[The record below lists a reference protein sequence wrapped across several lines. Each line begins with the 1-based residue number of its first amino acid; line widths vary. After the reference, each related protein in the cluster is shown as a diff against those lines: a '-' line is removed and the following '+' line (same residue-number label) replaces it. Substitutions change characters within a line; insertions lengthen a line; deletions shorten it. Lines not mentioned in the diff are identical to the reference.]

1 MAQVY
6 CLGSLNLDFVYQVD
20 SIVSPGQTIKSLEV
34 QTHLGGKGGNQSIA
48 LARAGANV
56 SHIGSIGADGIEL
69 RRNLESNG
77 VNVQFVRV
85 GEVRTGHAIIQ
96 VQRSGQNAI
105 IVEAGANGSISE
117 ELIRTALETAEP
129 EDWLLAQNETN
140 LVPWAIEY
148 AKKRGVRIAYNPSP
162 FDAETVTAVLPYLD
176 LIILNE
182 TEGRDLTGESDP
194 LLIIKGVR
202 GRAPR
207 LDIAL
212 TLGGDGAYLASNE
225 ETYFQPAQKVTA
237 VDTTGAGDT
246 FLGYLLGSHTRGID
260 KKNALERASRAAA
273 VCVTRRGAAASI
285 PLAVEIDS

>member
-129 EDWLLAQNETN
+129 GDWLLAQNETN
-140 LVPWAIEY
+140 LVPWAIEF

-162 FDAETVTAVLPYLD
+162 FDAETVAAVLPYLD

-225 ETYFQPAQKVTA
+225 ETYFQPAQKVTT

-246 FLGYLLGSHTRGID
+246 FLGYLLGSLTRGID

>member
-246 FLGYLLGSHTRGID
+246 FLGYLLGSLTRGID

>member
-129 EDWLLAQNETN
+129 EDWL
-140 LVPWAIEY
+140 
-148 AKKRGVRIAYNPSP
+148 
-162 FDAETVTAVLPYLD
+162 
-176 LIILNE
+176 
-182 TEGRDLTGESDP
+182 
-194 LLIIKGVR
+194 
-202 GRAPR
+202 
-207 LDIAL
+207 
-212 TLGGDGAYLASNE
+212 
-225 ETYFQPAQKVTA
+225 
-237 VDTTGAGDT
+237 
-246 FLGYLLGSHTRGID
+246 
-260 KKNALERASRAAA
+260 
-273 VCVTRRGAAASI
+273 
-285 PLAVEIDS
+285 